1 MPHTTRLFPAL
12 LTDHP
17 CHPQVVAYYFKQ
29 WQGFHMP
36 FHRHDATEI
45 MYTIQGFCEVEIQ
58 LSPTRSE
65 KVRLKKGEFILL
77 DANISH
83 RLIVEDDEPCRML
96 NVEFRFTAHQ
106 GVMPSIQQLAAE
118 EKQLSSLLEVQT
130 AYLVLR
136 DPDEVYHVMK
146 SLVLELD
153 KAAEKSETM
162 IQLLIAQL
170 LIRIA
175 RLRRETVSSSRVQ
188 SEWYVKQS
196 MEYMHQNY
204 DREIQV
210 KEIAGVVNL
219 HPGYLQR
226 IFKAVTGQTLMGYLM
241 EIRMEKA
248 QMLLLETDIPI
259 ADISDYI
266 GVGSRQ
272 YFHMLFKAHTNFTPT
287 EYRRSMNTHKV
298 VYPEGS

>member
-1 MPHTTRLFPAL
+1 MMPTARLFPAL
-12 LTDHP
+12 LTDQP

-36 FHRHDATEI
+36 FHRHDAMEI
-45 MYTIQGFCEVEIQ
+45 MYTIQGFCDVEIQ
-58 LSPTRSE
+58 LSPTRIE

-83 RLIVEDDEPCRML
+83 RLIVGDEEPCRML
-96 NVEFRFTAHQ
+96 NVEFRFAPHQ
-106 GVMPSIQQLAAE
+106 GAIPSIQQLAVE
-118 EKQLSSLLEVQT
+118 EKQLASLLDVQKSF
-130 AYLVLR
+130 LVLR
-136 DPDEVYHVMK
+136 DSDEVYHVLK

-153 KAAEKSETM
+153 KTLDKSETM

-175 RLRRETVSSSRVQ
+175 RLRREVASDSIVQ
-188 SEWYVKQS
+188 SEWYAKIS
-196 MEYMHQNY
+196 MDYMYQNY

-210 KEIAGVVNL
+210 KDIAGSVNL

-226 IFKAVTGQTLMGYLM
+226 VFKAITGQTLMAFLTD
-241 EIRMEKA
+241 IRMEKA

-266 GVGSRQ
+266 GIGSRQ
-272 YFHMLFKAHTNFTPT
+272 YFHMLFKAHTGQTPT
-287 EYRRSMNTHKV
+287 DFRKSMNTHKHN
-298 VYPEGS
+298 YPLES